1 MKERILLT
9 AYKVSRVAIIMEFQ
23 TGRVSSYRKDRKYR
37 SEMNIISDILMS
49 FNKSTSGTVGKT
61 RIMYAANL
69 NTKMLSEYLEKLIK
83 YGLIIDEDVG
93 NRTVYRI
100 TPKGILTLMILLK
113 LRSLLDSRGVS
124 ESRVG
129 LLETIKDYFAKNVD
143 GKIME
148 SYTAL
153 GESGLIHYFD
163 LMIGL
168 GGNKYIAVYISST
181 SNNIPSLEYLWFV
194 LGLLDVGVATG
205 IFVELGNT
213 ARLEKKLYDR
223 IEVYK
228 LSLPR
233 TDQTMVKSFLT
244 QITE

>member
-1 MKERILLT
+1 
-9 AYKVSRVAIIMEFQ
+9 MEFQ
-23 TGRVSSYRKDRKYR
+23 AGRVSSYRKDRKYR

-49 FNKSTSGTVGKT
+49 FNKSASGAIGKT

-69 NTKMLSEYLEKLIK
+69 NTKMLSEYLEKLIR
-83 YGLIIDEDVG
+83 YGLIIEENLG
-93 NRTVYRI
+93 SRTVYRI

-113 LRSLLDSRGVS
+113 LRSLLDVKNTHGSRM
-124 ESRVG
+124 E
-129 LLETIKDYFAKNVD
+129 LLEMIKEYFTHSTTK
-143 GKIME
+143 KIME

-168 GGNKYIAVYISST
+168 ENNEYTAVYVSAA
-181 SNNIPSLEYLWFV
+181 SNNISSLEYLWFV
-194 LGLLDVGVATG
+194 LGLLDVGVRTG
-205 IFVELGNT
+205 IFVELGTT
-213 ARLEKKLYDR
+213 ARLEKRMYDK

-228 LSLPR
+228 LTLPR
-233 TDQTMVKSFLT
+233 TDQTIIKSFLS

>member
-1 MKERILLT
+1 M
-9 AYKVSRVAIIMEFQ
+9 IMEFQ

-49 FNKSTSGTVGKT
+49 FNKSTSGTIGKT

-69 NTKMLSEYLEKLIK
+69 NTKMLSEYLEKLIS
-83 YGLIIDEDVG
+83 YGLIIEENLG

-113 LRSLLDSRGVS
+113 LGSLLNVKSIH
-124 ESRVG
+124 ENRVE
-129 LLETIKDYFAKNVD
+129 LLKTIKDYFSNDVA

-163 LMIGL
+163 LMVRL
-168 GGNKYIAVYISST
+168 GDNKHMAVYISSS
-181 SNNIPSLEYLWFV
+181 SNNISPLEYLWFV
-194 LGLLDVGVATG
+194 LGLLDVGATTG
-205 IFVELGNT
+205 IFVELGN
-213 ARLEKKLYDR
+213 ASRLERRMYDR

-233 TDQTMVKSFLT
+233 ADQMMIKSFLA
-244 QITE
+244 QITG

>member
-1 MKERILLT
+1 
-9 AYKVSRVAIIMEFQ
+9 MEFQ

-49 FNKSTSGTVGKT
+49 FNKSTSGAIGKT

-83 YGLIIDEDVG
+83 YGLIIEENVG
-93 NRTVYRI
+93 SRTLYRI

-113 LRSLLDSRGVS
+113 LRSLLDVKNTHNNRIELV
-124 ESRVG
+124 EA
-129 LLETIKDYFAKNVD
+129 IKDYFIKKTS
-143 GKIME
+143 GKILE

-163 LMIGL
+163 LMVGL
-168 GGNKYIAVYISST
+168 EENSYAAVYISTST
-181 SNNIPSLEYLWFV
+181 SSIASLEYLWFV
-194 LGLLDVGVATG
+194 LGLLDVGVGVG
-205 IFVELGNT
+205 IFVETGT
-213 ARLEKKLYDR
+213 SARIEKKMYDK

-228 LSLPR
+228 LTLPR
-233 TDQTMVKSFLT
+233 TDQTMIKSFLT